1 MSLYEKNA
9 AAAHSIVEGSRT
21 LSFYLNRA
29 IHLLKRDS
37 VTSVM
42 RMGYVK
48 VYRYLIL
55 EPSGIDVDAV
65 SSGMSRPVAVSY
77 QEK

>member
-9 AAAHSIVEGSRT
+9 TAAQCRRGFRT
-21 LSFYLNRA
+21 LSFYLNHA
-29 IHLLKRDS
+29 IRLMKRDS

-42 RMGYVK
+42 RMQYVK

-55 EPSGIDVDAV
+55 EPSNWPPV
-65 SSGMSRPVAVSY
+65 ST
-77 QEK
+77 